1 MFDILT
7 NYTHRSQKSK
17 DFVKL
22 KMRLS
27 NYRSIISVPRTNAK
41 VLYPLGLVSLSTTC
55 GFHKVLSGFAGST
68 DRGTW
73 FYPSF
78 E

>member
-22 KMRLS
+22 KMRFS
-27 NYRSIISVPRTNAK
+27 NYRSIFMVNVA
-41 VLYPLGLVSLSTTC
+41 
-55 GFHKVLSGFAGST
+55 F
-68 DRGTW
+68 
-73 FYPSF
+73 
-78 E
+78 